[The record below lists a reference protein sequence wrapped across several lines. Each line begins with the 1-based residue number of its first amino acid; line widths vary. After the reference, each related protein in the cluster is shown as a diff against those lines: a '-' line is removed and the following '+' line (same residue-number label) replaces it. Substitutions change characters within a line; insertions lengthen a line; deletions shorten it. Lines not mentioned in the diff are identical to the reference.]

1 MSSGNRTVKYENLLK
16 ALRKH
21 YKPLADPPERSVLEH
36 LLFACCLED
45 ARVEQA
51 DEGFAKLQQTYF
63 DWNEVR
69 VTTVA
74 ELAEALK
81 ALPFPMQAASR
92 IKQCLQSI
100 FETRY
105 QYDIDDMKK
114 ANLGKA
120 TAELEAWKGM
130 SPFTVAYVSQHALGG
145 HSIPPS
151 SLICDAMWQCEVL
164 TLQEIPKNALPG
176 IERAI
181 PKTKGIEFAGLMHQ
195 FATDL
200 YHHPK
205 SEAPLAVLKD
215 MGSSYKTKPKPIEE
229 PKESKSK
236 GSAAKPLP
244 AKSAPPEKTLA
255 VKTSPEKTP
264 AGKTPAVKT
273 PAESGK
279 EPASKPTTAPVPKV
293 APSAVASAKS
303 SSGQKPEKAE
313 KVEPAKPAS
322 KQEVKAAKPPSKPLA
337 AHVSKA
343 ISKPAKAS
351 ESEQGSGKSA
361 ASKPAGEKPTSEK
374 SANGKPANGKPASTK
389 QAGGKTSS
397 GKPVVS
403 IKPADSKPTG
413 SKSSGSKPSGSK
425 PVSSK
430 PEKSS
435 KSEKNSK
442 PEKSAQLG
450 KSSKPEKTGTDHG
463 KSDKGKID
471 KGKTDPSKASK
482 KDVKDSG
489 KASSKGNQDSV
500 GSSLTKKKPK

>member
-36 LLFACCLED
+36 LLYACCLED

-215 MGSSYKTKPKPIEE
+215 MGASYKSKPKPIEE

-236 GSAAKPLP
+236 GSVAKPLP
-244 AKSAPPEKTLA
+244 AKSAPPEKTP
-255 VKTSPEKTP
+255 PEKTP
-264 AGKTPAVKT
+264 AVKI
-273 PAESGK
+273 PAESAK

-313 KVEPAKPAS
+313 KAEKTEKVEPAKPAS
-322 KQEVKAAKPPSKPLA
+322 KQEVKEVKAAKPPSKPLA

-361 ASKPAGEKPTSEK
+361 ASKPAGDKPTSEK
-374 SANGKPANGKPASTK
+374 SANGKPANGKPASGKPAINK
-389 QAGGKTSS
+389 QASGKTSS

-403 IKPADSKPTG
+403 SKLADI
-413 SKSSGSKPSGSK
+413 KSSGSKPSGSK
-425 PVSSK
+425 PASSK

-435 KSEKNSK
+435 KPGKSSK
-442 PEKSAQLG
+442 PEKSHQPG

>member
-16 ALRKH
+16 SLRKH

-36 LLFACCLED
+36 LLYACCLED

-130 SPFTVAYVSQHALGG
+130 SPFAVAYVSQHALGG

-151 SLICDAMWQCEVL
+151 SLICDAMWQCEIL

-205 SEAPLAVLKD
+205 SAAPLAVLKD
-215 MGSSYKTKPKPIEE
+215 MGASYKSKPKPIEE

-236 GSAAKPLP
+236 GSAAKQLP
-244 AKSAPPEKTLA
+244 AKSTPPEKA
-255 VKTSPEKTP
+255 P
-264 AGKTPAVKT
+264 ALKA
-273 PAESGK
+273 PAESAK
-279 EPASKPTTAPVPKV
+279 EPASKPTTVPAPKV

-303 SSGQKPEKAE
+303 SSGQKTEKTEKTE

-322 KQEVKAAKPPSKPLA
+322 KQEVKEVKAAKPPSKPLA
-337 AHVSKA
+337 AHLSKA
-343 ISKPAKAS
+343 IGKPAKAS
-351 ESEQGSGKSA
+351 ESVQGSGKSA
-361 ASKPAGEKPTSEK
+361 ASKPAGDKPTSEK
-374 SANGKPANGKPASTK
+374 SANGKPANGKPAS
-389 QAGGKTSS
+389 GKPASGKPASGKPASSKPANGKPASGKSASPKPSS

-403 IKPADSKPTG
+403 SKSAD

-425 PVSSK
+425 PASSK
-430 PEKSS
+430 PEKSP
-435 KSEKNSK
+435 K
-442 PEKSAQLG
+442 PEKS
-450 KSSKPEKTGTDHG
+450 SKPGKAAADQG

-471 KGKTDPSKASK
+471 KGKMDPSKGSK

-489 KASSKGNQDSV
+489 KSSSKGNQGSV

>member
-36 LLFACCLED
+36 LLYACCLED

-130 SPFTVAYVSQHALGG
+130 SPFAVAYVSQHALGG

-151 SLICDAMWQCEVL
+151 SLICDAMWQCEIL

-205 SEAPLAVLKD
+205 SAAPLAVLKD
-215 MGSSYKTKPKPIEE
+215 MGASYKSKPKPIEE

-244 AKSAPPEKTLA
+244 AKSAPPEKA
-255 VKTSPEKTP
+255 P
-264 AGKTPAVKT
+264 ALKA
-273 PAESGK
+273 PAESAK
-279 EPASKPTTAPVPKV
+279 EPASKPTTVPAPKV

-303 SSGQKPEKAE
+303 SSGQKTEKTEKTE

-322 KQEVKAAKPPSKPLA
+322 KQEDKAVKAAKPPSKPLA

-343 ISKPAKAS
+343 IGKPAKAS
-351 ESEQGSGKSA
+351 ESVQGSGKSA
-361 ASKPAGEKPTSEK
+361 ASKPAGDKPTSEK
-374 SANGKPANGKPASTK
+374 SANGKPASGKPASGKPASGKPASGKPASGKPASGKPASGKSASTK
-389 QAGGKTSS
+389 PSS

-403 IKPADSKPTG
+403 SKSADSKSSG
-413 SKSSGSKPSGSK
+413 SKSSGSKPA
-425 PVSSK
+425 SSK

-435 KSEKNSK
+435 K
-442 PEKSAQLG
+442 PG
-450 KSSKPEKTGTDHG
+450 KAAADQG

-471 KGKTDPSKASK
+471 KGKTDPSKGSK

-489 KASSKGNQDSV
+489 KSSSKGNQGSV

>member
-130 SPFTVAYVSQHALGG
+130 SPFAVAYVSQHALGG

-151 SLICDAMWQCEVL
+151 SLICDAMWQCEIL

-205 SEAPLAVLKD
+205 SAAPLAVLKD
-215 MGSSYKTKPKPIEE
+215 MGASYKSKPKPIEE

-236 GSAAKPLP
+236 GSAAKQSP
-244 AKSAPPEKTLA
+244 AKSTPPEKA
-255 VKTSPEKTP
+255 P
-264 AGKTPAVKT
+264 ALKA
-273 PAESGK
+273 PAESAK
-279 EPASKPTTAPVPKV
+279 EPASKPTTVPAPKV

-303 SSGQKPEKAE
+303 SSGQKTEKTE

-322 KQEVKAAKPPSKPLA
+322 KQEAKEVKAAKPPSKPLA

-343 ISKPAKAS
+343 IGKPAKAS
-351 ESEQGSGKSA
+351 ESVQGSGKSA
-361 ASKPAGEKPTSEK
+361 ASKPAGDKPTSEK
-374 SANGKPANGKPASTK
+374 SANGKPASGKPASGKPASGKPASGKPASGKSASTK
-389 QAGGKTSS
+389 PSS

-403 IKPADSKPTG
+403 SKSAD

-425 PVSSK
+425 PASSK
-430 PEKSS
+430 PEKSP
-435 KSEKNSK
+435 K
-442 PEKSAQLG
+442 PEKIAQPEKG
-450 KSSKPEKTGTDHG
+450 SKPEKTGTDHG

-471 KGKTDPSKASK
+471 KGKTDPSKGSK

-489 KASSKGNQDSV
+489 KSSSKGNQGSV

>member
-36 LLFACCLED
+36 LLYACCLED

-130 SPFTVAYVSQHALGG
+130 SPFAVAYVSQHALGG

-151 SLICDAMWQCEVL
+151 SLICDAMWQCEIL

-205 SEAPLAVLKD
+205 SAAPLAVLKD
-215 MGSSYKTKPKPIEE
+215 MGASYKSKPKPIEE

-244 AKSAPPEKTLA
+244 AKSAPPEKA
-255 VKTSPEKTP
+255 P
-264 AGKTPAVKT
+264 ALKA
-273 PAESGK
+273 PAESAK
-279 EPASKPTTAPVPKV
+279 EPASKPTTVPAPKV

-303 SSGQKPEKAE
+303 SSGQKTEKTEKTE

-322 KQEVKAAKPPSKPLA
+322 KQEDKAVKAAKPPSKPLA

-343 ISKPAKAS
+343 IGKPAKAS
-351 ESEQGSGKSA
+351 ESVQGSGKSA
-361 ASKPAGEKPTSEK
+361 ASKPAGDKPTSEK
-374 SANGKPANGKPASTK
+374 SANGKPASGKPASGKPASGKPASGKPASGKPASGKPASGKSASTK
-389 QAGGKTSS
+389 PSS

-403 IKPADSKPTG
+403 SKSADSKSSG
-413 SKSSGSKPSGSK
+413 SKSSGSKPA
-425 PVSSK
+425 SSK

-435 KSEKNSK
+435 K
-442 PEKSAQLG
+442 PG
-450 KSSKPEKTGTDHG
+450 KAAADQG

-471 KGKTDPSKASK
+471 KGKMDPSKGSK

-489 KASSKGNQDSV
+489 KSSSKGNQGSV

>member
-36 LLFACCLED
+36 LLYACCLED

-130 SPFTVAYVSQHALGG
+130 SPFAVAYVSQHALGG

-151 SLICDAMWQCEVL
+151 SLICDAMWQCEIL

-205 SEAPLAVLKD
+205 SAAPLAVLKD
-215 MGSSYKTKPKPIEE
+215 MGASYKSKPKPIEE

-236 GSAAKPLP
+236 GSAAKQLP
-244 AKSAPPEKTLA
+244 AKSTPPEKA
-255 VKTSPEKTP
+255 P
-264 AGKTPAVKT
+264 ALKA
-273 PAESGK
+273 PAESAK
-279 EPASKPTTAPVPKV
+279 EPASKPTTVPAPKV

-303 SSGQKPEKAE
+303 SSGQKTEKTE
-313 KVEPAKPAS
+313 KVEPTKTAS
-322 KQEVKAAKPPSKPLA
+322 KQEVKEVKEVKAAKPPSKPLA

-343 ISKPAKAS
+343 IGKPAKAS
-351 ESEQGSGKSA
+351 ESVQGSGKSA
-361 ASKPAGEKPTSEK
+361 ASKPAGDKPTSEK
-374 SANGKPANGKPASTK
+374 SANGKPANGKPAS
-389 QAGGKTSS
+389 GKPASGKPANGKPASSKPANGKPASGKSASPKPSS

-403 IKPADSKPTG
+403 SKSAD
-413 SKSSGSKPSGSK
+413 SKSSGSKPA
-425 PVSSK
+425 SSK

-435 KSEKNSK
+435 K
-442 PEKSAQLG
+442 PG
-450 KSSKPEKTGTDHG
+450 KAAADQG

-471 KGKTDPSKASK
+471 KGKMDPSKGSK

-489 KASSKGNQDSV
+489 KSSSKGNQGSV

>member
-36 LLFACCLED
+36 LLYACCLED

-130 SPFTVAYVSQHALGG
+130 SPFAVAYVSQHALGG

-151 SLICDAMWQCEVL
+151 SLICDAMWQCEIL

-205 SEAPLAVLKD
+205 SAAPLAVLKD
-215 MGSSYKTKPKPIEE
+215 MGASYKSKPKPIEE

-236 GSAAKPLP
+236 GSAAKQLP
-244 AKSAPPEKTLA
+244 AKSTPPEKA
-255 VKTSPEKTP
+255 P
-264 AGKTPAVKT
+264 ALKA
-273 PAESGK
+273 PAESAK
-279 EPASKPTTAPVPKV
+279 EPASKPTTVPAPKV

-303 SSGQKPEKAE
+303 SSGQKTEKTEKTE

-343 ISKPAKAS
+343 IGKPAKAS
-351 ESEQGSGKSA
+351 ESVQGSGKSA
-361 ASKPAGEKPTSEK
+361 ASKPAGDKPTSEK
-374 SANGKPANGKPASTK
+374 SANGKPANVKPASGKPAS
-389 QAGGKTSS
+389 GKPANGKPASSKPANGKPASGKSASPKPSS

-403 IKPADSKPTG
+403 SKSADSKSSG
-413 SKSSGSKPSGSK
+413 SKSSGSKPA
-425 PVSSK
+425 SSK
-430 PEKSS
+430 PEKSP
-435 KSEKNSK
+435 K
-442 PEKSAQLG
+442 PEKS
-450 KSSKPEKTGTDHG
+450 SKPGKTAADQG

-471 KGKTDPSKASK
+471 KGKTDPSKGSK

-489 KASSKGNQDSV
+489 KSSSKGNQGSV

>member
-36 LLFACCLED
+36 LLYACCLED

-130 SPFTVAYVSQHALGG
+130 SPFAVAYVSQHALGG

-151 SLICDAMWQCEVL
+151 SLICDAMWQCEIL

-205 SEAPLAVLKD
+205 SAAPLAVLKD
-215 MGSSYKTKPKPIEE
+215 MGASYKSKPKPIEE

-236 GSAAKPLP
+236 GSAAKQLP
-244 AKSAPPEKTLA
+244 AKSTPPEKA
-255 VKTSPEKTP
+255 P
-264 AGKTPAVKT
+264 ALKA
-273 PAESGK
+273 PAESAK
-279 EPASKPTTAPVPKV
+279 EPASKPTTVPAPKV

-303 SSGQKPEKAE
+303 SSGQKTEKTE
-313 KVEPAKPAS
+313 KVEPTKTAS
-322 KQEVKAAKPPSKPLA
+322 KQEVKEVKAAKPPSKPLA

-343 ISKPAKAS
+343 IGKPAKAS
-351 ESEQGSGKSA
+351 ESVQGSGKSA
-361 ASKPAGEKPTSEK
+361 ASKPAGDKPTSEK
-374 SANGKPANGKPASTK
+374 SANGKPANGKPAS
-389 QAGGKTSS
+389 GKPASGKPANGKPASSKPANGKPASGKSASPKPSS

-403 IKPADSKPTG
+403 SKSAD

-425 PVSSK
+425 PASSK

-435 KSEKNSK
+435 K
-442 PEKSAQLG
+442 PG
-450 KSSKPEKTGTDHG
+450 KAAADQG

-471 KGKTDPSKASK
+471 KGKMDPSKGSK

-489 KASSKGNQDSV
+489 KSSSKGNQGSV

>member
-36 LLFACCLED
+36 LLYACCLED

-130 SPFTVAYVSQHALGG
+130 SPFAVAYVSQHALGG

-151 SLICDAMWQCEVL
+151 SLICDAMWQCEIL

-205 SEAPLAVLKD
+205 SAAPLAVLKD
-215 MGSSYKTKPKPIEE
+215 MGASYKSKPKPIEE

-236 GSAAKPLP
+236 GSAAKQLP
-244 AKSAPPEKTLA
+244 AKSTPPEKA
-255 VKTSPEKTP
+255 P
-264 AGKTPAVKT
+264 ALKA
-273 PAESGK
+273 PAESAK
-279 EPASKPTTAPVPKV
+279 EPASKPTTVPAPKV

-303 SSGQKPEKAE
+303 SSGQKTEKTE

-322 KQEVKAAKPPSKPLA
+322 KQEVKEVKAAKPPSKPLA

-343 ISKPAKAS
+343 IGKPAKAS
-351 ESEQGSGKSA
+351 ESVQGSGKSA
-361 ASKPAGEKPTSEK
+361 ASKPAGDKPTSEK
-374 SANGKPANGKPASTK
+374 SANGKPANVKPASGKPAS
-389 QAGGKTSS
+389 GKPANGKPASSKPANGKPASGKSASPKPSS

-403 IKPADSKPTG
+403 SKSADSKSAD
-413 SKSSGSKPSGSK
+413 SKSSGSKPA
-425 PVSSK
+425 SSK
-430 PEKSS
+430 PEKSP
-435 KSEKNSK
+435 K
-442 PEKSAQLG
+442 PEKS
-450 KSSKPEKTGTDHG
+450 SKPGKTAADQG

-471 KGKTDPSKASK
+471 KGKTDPSKGSK

-489 KASSKGNQDSV
+489 KSSSKGNQGSV